1 MVMTQRFLLALI
13 LTTLAAAA
21 IGFGAAR
28 YLDNGVTAKLK
39 ADRDRARDCRQSGA
53 TLPPCPVEYRNTRI
67 EWQTKVETRPV
78 PDPAQA
84 ERIGRL
90 SADLA
95 DAQRTIRDLKGRLA
109 AGWPRRP
116 AADSYFQNG
125 SMAHPYYTADRCP
138 AGTAVVYAAAPSA
151 RSMIRGH
158 SGDPNVCYVRIA
170 PRRSSAR
177 L

>member
-1 MVMTQRFLLALI
+1 MTRTLLLAII
-13 LTTLAAAA
+13 LSALTAAA

-28 YLDNGVTAKLK
+28 FLDNGIREKLA
-39 ADRDRARDCRQSGA
+39 ADRDRAQDCRRSGA
-53 TLPPCPVEYRNTRI
+53 MLPPCPVEYRNTRI
-67 EWQTKVETRPV
+67 VWRTKIETTPV
-78 PDPAQA
+78 PDPAQS
-84 ERIGRL
+84 ERIARL

-95 DAQRTIRDLKGRLA
+95 DAQRTIRDLEGRLA
-109 AGWPRRP
+109 ARRAQRP
-116 AADSYFQNG
+116 AVNYYFQNG

-151 RSMIRGH
+151 RSMIRGR

-170 PRRSSAR
+170 QRHGG